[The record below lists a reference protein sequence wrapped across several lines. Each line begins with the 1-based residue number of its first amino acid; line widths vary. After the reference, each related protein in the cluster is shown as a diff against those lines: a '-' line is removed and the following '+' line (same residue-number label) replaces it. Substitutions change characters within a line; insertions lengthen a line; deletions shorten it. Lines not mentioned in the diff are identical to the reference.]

1 MNLDVYLKFL
11 FLIFLCGKEILKKY
25 RKIVLLYLFL
35 ETEKCIM
42 KITYIRMYKYF
53 IFIFSMC

>member
-11 FLIFLCGKEILKKY
+11 FLIFSCGKEILKKY
-25 RKIVLLYLFL
+25 RKIVLLCLFL

-42 KITYIRMYKYF
+42 KITYIRV
-53 IFIFSMC
+53 